1 VIYSYYNNIFQVL
14 CIIKTCPILNFSLK
28 SWFLNKFR
36 ENKIMANQKVKALGI
51 SSGGLDSIL
60 SALVLKDAGV
70 DVKWITFVTPFFTAE
85 KSETASDRYGIPLRV
100 ENISETYIKMMK
112 SSDVKYG
119 KNMNPCLHCHTL
131 MFSIAGSLM
140 KEEGAD
146 FLFSGEVAGQR
157 PMSQT
162 KNALKYVEKHSGY
175 RGYIVRPLSAGL
187 LPETIPEQKGWIK
200 RSDLCK
206 ISGRSRKP
214 QIELAKKYNV
224 SDYPAPAGGCLLT
237 DKIYSKRL
245 SDLMEFQEII
255 ELNDYELLK
264 YGRHLRISPFEKLI
278 VGRDEKENE
287 QLFSISKEIEC
298 ITIKVLDYPG
308 PFSILRGSGE
318 NMFTAGSVC
327 AAYSKAPAG
336 SKCRVMFLK
345 PGSDMELVKE
355 ICVPH
360 KSEVSDILV

>member
-1 VIYSYYNNIFQVL
+1 MT
-14 CIIKTCPILNFSLK
+14 KP
-28 SWFLNKFR
+28 
-36 ENKIMANQKVKALGI
+36 KIKALGI

-70 DVKWITFVTPFFTAE
+70 DVKWITFETPFFSSE
-85 KSETASDRYGIPLRV
+85 KSKKASEKYGIPLRV

-112 SSDVKYG
+112 SSGVRYG
-119 KNMNPCLHCHTL
+119 KNMNPCLDCHTL

-162 KNALKYVEKHSGY
+162 KNSLKYVEKRSGY
-175 RGYIVRPLSAGL
+175 KGYIVRPLSGGL
-187 LPETIPEQKGWIK
+187 LPETIPEQRGWIK

-206 ISGRSRKP
+206 ISGRSRKQ

-245 SDLMEFQEII
+245 SDLMEFQGII

-264 YGRHLRISPFEKLI
+264 YGRHLRISPCEKLI

-287 QLFSISKEIEC
+287 QIFAISKEIEC
-298 ITIKVLDYPG
+298 ITMKVLDYPG

-318 NMFTAGSVC
+318 NMFTAGSAC
-327 AAYSKAPAG
+327 AAYTKAPAG
-336 SKCRVMFLK
+336 SKCRVMFVK
-345 PGSDMELVKE
+345 PGSGMELVKE
-355 ICVPH
+355 VYVPH
-360 KSEVSDILV
+360 KSELSDIVI